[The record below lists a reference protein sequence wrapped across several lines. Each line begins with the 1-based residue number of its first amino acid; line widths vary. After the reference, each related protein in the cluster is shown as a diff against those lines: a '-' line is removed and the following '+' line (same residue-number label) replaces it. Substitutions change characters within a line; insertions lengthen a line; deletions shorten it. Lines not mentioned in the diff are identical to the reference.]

1 MFAKTIIAAAFAAL
15 AVAAPA
21 RIQQEKRVSGL
32 VATFYDLG
40 SSSENDGWG
49 GGAVACS
56 SQTYGNSDLI
66 AAIKG
71 GQNHCGQVIRVTN
84 TETGKSLDLTVQDE
98 CASCDSQMVDL
109 PKNVWSELSGK
120 GEDAGIFPIEWHF
133 V

>member
-1 MFAKTIIAAAFAAL
+1 MFAKTIIAAALASL

-21 RIQQEKRVSGL
+21 RLQRDDGP
-32 VATFYDLG
+32 VATFYDLQ
-40 SSSENDGWG
+40 STSENDGWG

-56 SQTYGNSDLI
+56 GQKYGNGDYI

-71 GQNHCGQVIRVTN
+71 GQNHCGETIRVTN

-98 CASCDSQMVDL
+98 CASCSPEKVDL
-109 PKNVWSELSGK
+109 PKDVWLELSGK
-120 GEDAGIFPIEWHF
+120 EAKAGIFNIEWHF